1 MSSFHTRLATKYAV
15 EAKAPEETALMRAL
29 RRYVIQ
35 ASKGEIPLEHCPHA
49 LYDAVTI
56 VDKDEAK
63 EHHDN
68 LKKISAHLK
77 AILECLD
84 KAQKSVQQEH
94 VGAVLQKGK
103 NYL

>member
-1 MSSFHTRLATKYAV
+1 
-15 EAKAPEETALMRAL
+15 
-29 RRYVIQ
+29 
-35 ASKGEIPLEHCPHA
+35 
-49 LYDAVTI
+49 VTI